1 MVSHRFQICDS
12 MNERSEANK
21 RTEEIQKT
29 GTGSQDEMDATAS
42 EHDNADE
49 SGAKSALHPW
59 DAPSRGEK
67 QILSLT
73 LLKY

>member
-1 MVSHRFQICDS
+1 
-12 MNERSEANK
+12 
-21 RTEEIQKT
+21 
-29 GTGSQDEMDATAS
+29 MDATAS
-42 EHDNADE
+42 EHYEEDNADE

-59 DAPSRGEK
+59 DAPSGGEK